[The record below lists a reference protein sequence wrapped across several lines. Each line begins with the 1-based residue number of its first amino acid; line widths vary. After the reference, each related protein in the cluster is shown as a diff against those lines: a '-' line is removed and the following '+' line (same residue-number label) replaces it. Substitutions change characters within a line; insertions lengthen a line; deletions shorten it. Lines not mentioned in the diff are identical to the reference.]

1 MGTRILMLQTSGG
14 GDFWSGWN
22 QEGGDLRQ
30 REVVEIAYKRSENV
44 YAT

>member
-1 MGTRILMLQTSGG
+1 MGTRILMFQASGG

-22 QEGGDLRQ
+22 QEEGEFSLKK
-30 REVVEIAYKRSENV
+30 VAEIAYKSSENV